1 MQFLATISRANSIGL
16 RAFFVLLLLLVLS
29 AGVYAIR
36 NRKTF
41 FDHKADSMDSAAS
54 ANLRMWMIIL
64 VWVHAVVLTALMIYE
79 V

>member
-1 MQFLATISRANSIGL
+1 
-16 RAFFVLLLLLVLS
+16 
-29 AGVYAIR
+29 
-36 NRKTF
+36 
-41 FDHKADSMDSAAS
+41 MDSAAS